1 MQMRIESFMAGTAG
15 QGVLTIGQ
23 LLTYAVDADGLQ
35 VSYFPVYSPEVRG
48 GSTTCTI
55 VISDGSVGSPISG
68 QPAAMLLMD
77 QLSID
82 ANLARLR
89 DGGTLL
95 YNSSLVQSVDRDD
108 VKRLAIAATEKAV
121 EIGSERITNMV
132 MLGAYVGATEAVTMG
147 ALENAL
153 RQILPER
160 HHKLLPMNM
169 QALQAGAELAK
180 Q

>member
-1 MQMRIESFMAGTAG
+1 MAGTGG

-23 LLTYAVDADGLQ
+23 LLTYAADEDGLQ

-48 GSTTCTI
+48 GATTCTI
-55 VISDGSVGSPISG
+55 VISDGAVGSPISG
-68 QPAAMLLMD
+68 RPASMLLMD
-77 QLSID
+77 QFSID
-82 ANLARLR
+82 ANLSRLR

-95 YNSSLVQSVDRDD
+95 YNSSLVRSIGRDD
-108 VKRLAIAATEKAV
+108 VTEIAIPATDKAV
-121 EIGSERITNMV
+121 EIGNERITNMV
-132 MLGAYVGATEAVTMG
+132 MLGAYVGATQAVTMA
-147 ALENAL
+147 ALEDAL

-169 QALQAGAELAK
+169 QALKAGAELAK

>member
-1 MQMRIESFMAGTAG
+1 MQMRKEVFMAGTGG

-23 LLTYAVDADGLQ
+23 LLTYAADADGLQ

-55 VISDGSVGSPISG
+55 VISDGAVGSPISG
-68 QPAAMLLMD
+68 RPAAMLLMD
-77 QLSID
+77 QISID

-95 YNSSLVQSVDRDD
+95 YNSSLVHTVGRDD
-108 VKRLAIAATEKAV
+108 IKSIAIPATDKAV
-121 EIGSERITNMV
+121 EIGNERLTNMV
-132 MLGAYVGATEAVTMG
+132 MLGTYVGATQAGTIAAPET
-147 ALENAL
+147 AL
-153 RQILPER
+153 RPILPER

-169 QALQAGAELAK
+169 QALQAGADLAT

>member
-1 MQMRIESFMAGTAG
+1 MRKEVFMAGTGG

-23 LLTYAVDADGLQ
+23 LLTYAADADGLQ

-55 VISDGSVGSPISG
+55 VISDGAVGSPISG
-68 QPAAMLLMD
+68 RPAAMLLMD
-77 QLSID
+77 QVSVD
-82 ANLARLR
+82 TNLARLR

-95 YNSSLVQSVDRDD
+95 YNTGLVQTVGREDI
-108 VKRLAIAATEKAV
+108 KTIAIPANEMAV
-121 EIGSERITNMV
+121 TIGSERITNMV
-132 MLGAYVGATEAVTMG
+132 MLGAYVGATEAVSME

-169 QALQAGAELAK
+169 QALQAGAELARG
-180 Q
+180 

>member
-1 MQMRIESFMAGTAG
+1 MAGTGG

-23 LLTYAVDADGLQ
+23 LLTYAADADGLA

-55 VISDGSVGSPISG
+55 VISDGAVGSPISG
-68 QPAAMLLMD
+68 RPAAMLLMD
-77 QLSID
+77 QVSID

-89 DGGTLL
+89 DGGVLL
-95 YNSSLVQSVDRDD
+95 YNSSLVREVPRDD
-108 VKRLAIAATEKAV
+108 IRAIAVPATDMAMQ
-121 EIGSERITNMV
+121 IGSDRITNMV
-132 MLGAYVGATEAVTMG
+132 MLGAYVGATDAVSME

-169 QALQAGAELAK
+169 DALRAGAALARGE
-180 Q
+180 